1 MGTLSHSS
9 CRAAEFRARKPAGRQ
24 KQQRVDEERM
34 RPPRT
39 NSTEGPIDAFDQR
52 NGCNR
57 VETRETER

>member
-1 MGTLSHSS
+1 MISVEQNDCAPTVPQELTVTKDRNGSDD
-9 CRAAEFRARKPAGRQ
+9 G
-24 KQQRVDEERM
+24 RM

-57 VETRETER
+57 VETRGTER